1 MGKKKSFQV
10 FANAQQQQ
18 SPLET
23 SVRISGNATLNSA
36 DSISNELVGFRGLE
50 VNPNT
55 TWEDHGGHI
64 HNQGIPFWTLD
75 SRTLFFLLFFKYKF

>member
-55 TWEDHGGHI
+55 T
-64 HNQGIPFWTLD
+64 
-75 SRTLFFLLFFKYKF
+75 